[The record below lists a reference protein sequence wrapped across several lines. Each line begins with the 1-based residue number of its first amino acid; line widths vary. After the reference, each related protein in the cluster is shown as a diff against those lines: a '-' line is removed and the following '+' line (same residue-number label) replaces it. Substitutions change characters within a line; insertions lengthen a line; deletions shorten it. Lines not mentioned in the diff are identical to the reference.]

1 MTHPPAPFAQPQ
13 VRTQSHSNERTHVTA
28 EFYAGMLPHPD
39 HLERFEKLQP
49 GATDRLI
56 RMVEGQANHRQA
68 MERKFLNF
76 NGSAQV
82 LGVVIAGLFLL
93 SAVAGGVYLLHD
105 GKTLEGFG
113 AMLAGIVPVAITF
126 VKQRREQQGE
136 KDGKEYGKPSG
147 KAVARR

>member
-1 MTHPPAPFAQPQ
+1 MPQPPAPLDQPQ
-13 VRTQSHSNERTHVTA
+13 VRTQQHSHERAHITA

-39 HLERFEKLQP
+39 HLERFEQLQP

-56 RMVEGQANHRQA
+56 RMVEGQASHRQA

-76 NGSAQV
+76 NGGAQV

-105 GKTLEGFG
+105 GKTLAGFG
-113 AMLAGIVPVAITF
+113 AMLVGIVPVAITF
-126 VKQRREQQGE
+126 VKQRASQQGE
-136 KDGKEYGKPSG
+136 KEAKVYAKPPGKGM
-147 KAVARR
+147 ARR

>member
-1 MTHPPAPFAQPQ
+1 M
-13 VRTQSHSNERTHVTA
+13 RTQAQSNESTTITA
-28 EFYAGMLPHPD
+28 EFYAGMLPHPN

-56 RMVEGQANHRQA
+56 RMVEGQATHRQA

-76 NGSAQV
+76 NGTAQV

-105 GKTLEGFG
+105 GKTLQGFG
-113 AMLAGIVPVAITF
+113 AMLAGIVPVAVTF
-126 VKQRREQQGE
+126 LKQRRDQQSE
-136 KDGKEYGKPSG
+136 KDGKEYGKPAG
-147 KAVARR
+147 KSVARR